1 MKRTFFLKEC
11 LTFFLVLLCQSNMVA
26 QDIDYIKEMEN
37 NDLQI
42 RQIPGTEKLLSEYL
56 KSTKIQEDTIY
67 AILYIPAECYRCEAA
82 IPAFYEKLKSN
93 SADNKMLL
101 ISAYEDSVAAV
112 GYNKKNNYKAD
123 YYLYDTKAEYTK
135 IFSFNS
141 VSLYGLHVMKI
152 CPKSGVFITGGQ
164 YTLLGK
170 EFVNQLVACQKRLTP
185 HLYPGTAQ
193 DEAN

>member
-1 MKRTFFLKEC
+1 MLDI
-11 LTFFLVLLCQSNMVA
+11 FLVLLCQSNMVA

-112 GYNKKNNYKAD
+112 GYNKRIIIR
-123 YYLYDTKAEYTK
+123 L
-135 IFSFNS
+135 IIIS
-141 VSLYGLHVMKI
+141 MI
-152 CPKSGVFITGGQ
+152 R
-164 YTLLGK
+164 
-170 EFVNQLVACQKRLTP
+170 RLTIRKFSA
-185 HLYPGTAQ
+185 LIL
-193 DEAN
+193 